1 MKTYINKEGVPC
13 ILMNYGK
20 FALSTS
26 NISYVEGEGN
36 YSTIGQINGKKVYG
50 SFKKYRTN

>member
-1 MKTYINKEGVPC
+1 
-13 ILMNYGK
+13 MNYGK

-36 YSTIGQINGKKVYG
+36 YSAIGQINGKKVYG